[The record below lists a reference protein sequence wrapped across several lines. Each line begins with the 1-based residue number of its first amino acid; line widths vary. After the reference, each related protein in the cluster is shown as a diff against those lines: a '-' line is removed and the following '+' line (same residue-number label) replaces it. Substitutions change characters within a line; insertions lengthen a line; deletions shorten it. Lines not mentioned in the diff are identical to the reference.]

1 MKEKFLKRSSGVL
14 MPIFSLPGK
23 YSCGSF
29 GQEAKEFAELL
40 AKGGFSYWQ
49 VLPFCMTDEY
59 NSPYKSYSAFGGN
72 PRFIDLDILAKK
84 GLLTAEELASATD
97 AEVVAVIGTKC
108 ILYRESKTKKKIE
121 LC

>member
-40 AKGGFSYWQ
+40 AKGGLYSE
-49 VLPFCMTDEY
+49 L
-59 NSPYKSYSAFGGN
+59 YKMYS
-72 PRFIDLDILAKK
+72 
-84 GLLTAEELASATD
+84 EM
-97 AEVVAVIGTKC
+97 
-108 ILYRESKTKKKIE
+108 
-121 LC
+121 